1 MGSFVANVLYIQKTS
16 RRNSRIQNWM
26 QWQYGSIYIRRCTA
40 RKRRSLFLDEL
51 VMLVIVLGLVLV
63 VMLVLVI
70 VLTIMLVRVVV
81 LVFVLMLVRVL
92 AFVLVYMFVLWLY
105 LCLCI

>member
-1 MGSFVANVLYIQKTS
+1 MGSFVANVLYIHKTS

-63 VMLVLVI
+63 VMLVI
-70 VLTIMLVRVVV
+70 VLTIMLVRVIV